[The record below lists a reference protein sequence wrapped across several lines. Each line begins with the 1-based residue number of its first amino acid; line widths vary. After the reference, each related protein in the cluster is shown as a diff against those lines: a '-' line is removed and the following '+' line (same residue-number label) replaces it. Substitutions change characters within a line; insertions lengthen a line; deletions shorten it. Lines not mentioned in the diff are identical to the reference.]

1 MLSYAKL
8 EKRSNIEENIDDDF
22 IKDEYYEEEI

>member
-8 EKRSNIEENIDDDF
+8 EKISIVEENIDDDF